1 MLGFPK
7 LKQQAKKLFR
17 NKYWPA
23 VWAGFLLVIASCDS
37 FLFSSSYL
45 HTDDPNMG
53 LPAPS
58 ELLRTVTSSQFF
70 YSMTFTLFV
79 TFFFSVFIGNPIA
92 YGARSYF
99 RHLKDGKTENKLYSG
114 FQKKNWLRVSAL
126 LLWKDLIC
134 FVWGLLLIVPGIMK
148 SYEYKFVPYILE
160 EHPMMSSADVLKYSS
175 NLTKGHKMELFKLDL
190 SFIGWFLIQ
199 VVTFDLAGIFYAG
212 PYFYT
217 TQALAYIEIS
227 EAAAKQRRADAD
239 RNYKKNRS
247 SRKKENA

>member
-99 RHLKDGKTENKLYSG
+99 RHLKDGKTEKQIVFRFSEKELAQSFCLIAVEG
-114 FQKKNWLRVSAL
+114 S
-126 LLWKDLIC
+126 DLFC
-134 FVWGLLLIVPGIMK
+134 LGLVIDCAGY
-148 SYEYKFVPYILE
+148 YE
-160 EHPMMSSADVLKYSS
+160 
-175 NLTKGHKMELFKLDL
+175 EL
-190 SFIGWFLIQ
+190 
-199 VVTFDLAGIFYAG
+199 
-212 PYFYT
+212 
-217 TQALAYIEIS
+217 
-227 EAAAKQRRADAD
+227 
-239 RNYKKNRS
+239 
-247 SRKKENA
+247 